1 MKDFKRYPFLL
12 SILSILP
19 TIRSKA
25 KISSKTLQPKF
36 IAGNLSNYEMCPKSN
51 HFYASIVYFTCTT
64 DCNKHTYVFF
74 LNVAIFLRDTQ
85 PRFNFERNHSSR
97 RGCSLGAKRFI
108 SRLRRNISPLI
119 DQFRTKSIEA
129 CGTPCH
135 PAAYITSFNTQNT
148 SKSTHNINNKLVHPA
163 IRLQNSYIFIKQMNT
178 CIKWNRIVDQSF
190 ILIYCLL
197 IVHFWQLR

>member
-1 MKDFKRYPFLL
+1 
-12 SILSILP
+12 
-19 TIRSKA
+19 
-25 KISSKTLQPKF
+25 
-36 IAGNLSNYEMCPKSN
+36 MCPKSN
-51 HFYASIVYFTCTT
+51 HFYASIAYFICTT
-64 DCNKHTYVFF
+64 HCDEHTYVFF

-129 CGTPCH
+129 CGAPCH

-163 IRLQNSYIFIKQMNT
+163 IRLQHSYIFIKPMNT
-178 CIKWNRIVDQSF
+178 CIKWNQIVDQSF

-197 IVHFWQLR
+197 IVHF